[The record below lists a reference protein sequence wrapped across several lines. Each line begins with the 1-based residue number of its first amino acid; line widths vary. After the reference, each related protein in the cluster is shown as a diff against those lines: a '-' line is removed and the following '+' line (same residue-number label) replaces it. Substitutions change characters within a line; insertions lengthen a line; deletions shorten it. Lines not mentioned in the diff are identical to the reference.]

1 VAELHAA
8 AHAVDACAADPE
20 ASAKT
25 ELPAISPSAEPA
37 IRAERRIRL
46 PICMDPPGARG
57 IEAIWRIAFAGD
69 LGQFLCPES
78 QAVNIYL

>member
-1 VAELHAA
+1 
-8 AHAVDACAADPE
+8 
-20 ASAKT
+20 
-25 ELPAISPSAEPA
+25 
-37 IRAERRIRL
+37 
-46 PICMDPPGARG
+46 MDPPGARG